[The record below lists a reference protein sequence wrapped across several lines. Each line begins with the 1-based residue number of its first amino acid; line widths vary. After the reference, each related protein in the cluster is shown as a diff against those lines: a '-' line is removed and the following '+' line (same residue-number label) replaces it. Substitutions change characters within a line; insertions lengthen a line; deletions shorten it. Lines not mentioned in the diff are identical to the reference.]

1 MEKILF
7 VDDEQNVL
15 DALDRQL
22 RRKYNLRTAISGEA
36 GLEMIAR
43 EGPFAVVVSDMRM
56 PVMDG
61 IMFLKEVR
69 RLAPQT
75 VRLMLTGNA
84 ERQTAIDAINQGA
97 IFRFLTKPSPVE
109 EIVPAL
115 NAALEQYRLITAEK
129 ELLEKTLKGSIKILV
144 DILSLANPVAFSQ
157 AMRIRKYAASIARR
171 LSLPSPWQYEMA
183 ALLAS
188 LGFVNIPPEIIEKH
202 LSGTA
207 LTDQEKE
214 MIASVPQTSG
224 MLLANIPRLATVA
237 AMITQQN
244 NSCKSPLVFDGTE
257 NTEIIR
263 TGANLL
269 RVLTDFDTLLHRYD
283 PAEAIRIMAGRPDH
297 YDPSLLDLLTTL
309 DLPRRNRIVRR
320 IKISELRNGM
330 IIDEDVY
337 NAKRIMVVP
346 RGYEVNDMTCE
357 RLKNFLSSQLE
368 SGTVRILQ
376 QEYSEE
382 N

>member
-56 PVMDG
+56 PLMDG

-157 AMRIRKYAASIARR
+157 AMRIRKYVASIARR
-171 LSLPSPWQYEMA
+171 LSLPSPWQYEVA

-320 IKISELRNGM
+320 VKISELRNGM